1 MAPGSM
7 VELGHMQTIRSSS
20 SRLRIAIAL
29 LFVALPALVF
39 YLLLW
44 KTAVDLPLLDDYD
57 APIGLGIRLAQ
68 IHGLVPRLLLLLT
81 YEHNGYKLI
90 FEDTLFLAQYAVF
103 GHMHIAPL
111 LAMGNA
117 FSLVIFCAA
126 AWMFKPAAGDPAV
139 RLLLLIP
146 ISCIIFQLQ
155 YASALN
161 FAECSLQNLAVVAF
175 SLLVIRFATRTS
187 HRSFA
192 AASCFFLLAI
202 ASSPN
207 GFFLAP
213 VVIAICIQYRQWR
226 RIAAWLALTGGML
239 ALYLFRYTHAAPLP
253 GADTMPSSGPHINLV
268 YALSFLGAAA
278 ARYTSIAPSVT
289 VGLLLCGLV
298 ALAVKRRYH
307 RQNPAV
313 FYSIVFV
320 LINALAIS
328 SLRADLGV
336 AQSLASRYRIYSSL
350 MLAFSYMFLAESVVP
365 AWSSPRRR
373 RLALA
378 AALAVSVLFC
388 AVSDVAGARFLRQK
402 QIALRA
408 SYARQWQQC
417 ANCAAEGPLDVA
429 ANPALRR
436 QLDAGIYDVNLPVMR
451 EAVRLGVYQPP
462 QHP

>member
-29 LFVALPALVF
+29 LFVALPALAF

-90 FEDTLFLAQYAVF
+90 FEDAVFLAQYSLF

-117 FSLVIFCAA
+117 FSLLIFCAA
-126 AWMFKPAAGDPAV
+126 AWMFKPAAGDPAT

-146 ISCIIFQLQ
+146 LSCIIFQLQ

-187 HRSFA
+187 HGSFA

-213 VVIAICIQYRQWR
+213 VVIAICIQYGQWR
-226 RIAAWLALTGGML
+226 RVAAWLALTGGML
-239 ALYLFRYTHAAPLP
+239 AVYLFRYTHAAILP

-289 VGLLLCGLV
+289 VGLLLCALA

-320 LINALAIS
+320 LINAVAIS
-328 SLRADLGV
+328 GLRADLGV

-365 AWSSPRRR
+365 AWSGLRR

-378 AALAVSVLFC
+378 AALAVSALFC
-388 AVSDVAGARFLRQK
+388 AVSDVAGAHFLRQK

-408 SYARQWQQC
+408 SYVRQWQKC
-417 ANCAAEGPLDVA
+417 ASCAAEGPLDVA

-462 QHP
+462 QRP